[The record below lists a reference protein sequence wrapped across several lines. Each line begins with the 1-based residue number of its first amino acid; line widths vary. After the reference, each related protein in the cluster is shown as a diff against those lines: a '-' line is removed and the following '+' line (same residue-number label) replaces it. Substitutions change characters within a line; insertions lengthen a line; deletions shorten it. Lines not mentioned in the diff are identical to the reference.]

1 MKNVVF
7 SASQT
12 QNSSHPRALQPIA
25 ARFGTMG
32 AVSAPS
38 ASLRPVLGHSGKTTV
53 FEFYV

>member
-1 MKNVVF
+1 MKNAVF

-12 QNSSHPRALQPIA
+12 QNSSHSRALQPIA

-38 ASLRPVLGHSGKTTV
+38 ASLRPVLGHFGKNTD
-53 FEFYV
+53 FKF

>member
-12 QNSSHPRALQPIA
+12 QNSSHSRALQPIA

-38 ASLRPVLGHSGKTTV
+38 ASLRPVLARFGQTTI
-53 FEFYV
+53 FEF

>member
-12 QNSSHPRALQPIA
+12 PNSSHPRALQPIA

-38 ASLRPVLGHSGKTTV
+38 ASLRPVLGHFGKNTD
-53 FEFYV
+53 FKF